1 MPGLEARLRN
11 TAEDVNGFIIM
22 ATGGYMSQTITA
34 THADWRALAHQAHA
48 LFAGD
53 ANPRDRATSIPQITV
68 APSQGEFHVVGRFN
82 NGFNITAE
90 CCLRIAGLAAA
101 VMLCNNAGVNGAL
114 DISVEHKDQVNPVL
128 GSGAASPMCPALV
141 LRVVGAGTT
150 PIHMRTQIAS
160 DEDGYAALGS
170 FTSALEQSSLD
181 DQHAAL
187 VYAPVFE
194 GAWPESGAVSIFQ
207 RDAYIACGGANRIVL
222 RLPGEACLAAFQ
234 SAHAHYESVIRPAL
248 QAARLTRAARLD
260 AELDAAWYDL

>member
-1 MPGLEARLRN
+1 MPSLEARLRN
-11 TAEDVNGFIIM
+11 TTEDVNGSIIM

-101 VMLCNNAGVNGAL
+101 VMLCNAGVSGAL

-128 GSGAASPMCPALV
+128 GSEAASPMCPALV

-181 DQHAAL
+181 DQHAARTRRERHDERIEFFRHPVPFL
-187 VYAPVFE
+187 DREHARREHSTWNIHQTASTTTDRRYCIDVAPV
-194 GAWPESGAVSIFQ
+194 
-207 RDAYIACGGANRIVL
+207 
-222 RLPGEACLAAFQ
+222 
-234 SAHAHYESVIRPAL
+234 
-248 QAARLTRAARLD
+248 
-260 AELDAAWYDL
+260 EL